1 MHDIVD
7 QLVAYV
13 LALEDLASEGLC
25 LSELLHEAMQKRGG
39 ALEVGGYL
47 GEGLEVVVP
56 LGDKAE
62 LHVVVPVCE
71 KGREC

>member
-39 ALEVGGYL
+39 ALEVGAIS
-47 GEGLEVVVP
+47 E
-56 LGDKAE
+56 KA
-62 LHVVVPVCE
+62 L
-71 KGREC
+71 K